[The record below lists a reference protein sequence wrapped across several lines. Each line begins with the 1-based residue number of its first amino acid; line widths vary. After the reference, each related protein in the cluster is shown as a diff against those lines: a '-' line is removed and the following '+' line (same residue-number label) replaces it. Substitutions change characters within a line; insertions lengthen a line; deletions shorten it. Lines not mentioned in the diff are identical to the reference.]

1 MRQEADGESG
11 ERKSQY
17 SISGEPESSENKR
30 LVPWENGERHHQFDL
45 LDSGTC
51 VLGNDLMDM
60 SHVLVIAPLVVF
72 ALFFL
77 TVLVLR
83 SFFLMSRE
91 EQRRDRIRRGGPVS
105 SMSSNDT
112 GIEISCT
119 NNLNSNN
126 RNNVRSNNN
135 SNNNPNPPSYYA
147 EVMAT
152 NSSALY
158 PVYVPPYA
166 APLMSLRDPRQFQG
180 LPGLA
185 APPPYPPPPSYHQIS
200 SFPELPSAPHA
211 VINVAQQPRITKTRL
226 EVTPVE

>member
-1 MRQEADGESG
+1 MMRIEDRVEYKIGREETLPNRSL
-11 ERKSQY
+11 R
-17 SISGEPESSENKR
+17 
-30 LVPWENGERHHQFDL
+30 F
-45 LDSGTC
+45 GTC
-51 VLGNDLMDM
+51 ALGNDLMDM
-60 SHVLVIAPLVVF
+60 SHVLVIAPLIVF

-83 SFFLMSRE
+83 SFFLMRE

-119 NNLNSNN
+119 NNLSSNN

-135 SNNNPNPPSYYA
+135 SNNNNPNPPSYYA

-152 NSSALY
+152 SSSALY

-200 SFPELPSAPHA
+200 SFPELPSVPHA
-211 VINVAQQPRITKTRL
+211 VIDVAQQPRITKTRL

>member
-1 MRQEADGESG
+1 
-11 ERKSQY
+11 
-17 SISGEPESSENKR
+17 
-30 LVPWENGERHHQFDL
+30 
-45 LDSGTC
+45 
-51 VLGNDLMDM
+51 MDM

-83 SFFLMSRE
+83 SFFLMRE
-91 EQRRDRIRRGGPVS
+91 EQRRDRIRRGCPVS
-105 SMSSNDT
+105 SMASNET
-112 GIEISCT
+112 GIEVSC
-119 NNLNSNN
+119 NNYSSNSTHH
-126 RNNVRSNNN
+126 RNNHPSNNN
-135 SNNNPNPPSYYA
+135 NNNNNPSPPSYYA

-152 NSSALY
+152 SSSALY

-185 APPPYPPPPSYHQIS
+185 APPPYPPPPSYSQIS

-211 VINVAQQPRITKTRL
+211 VIDVAQQPRITKTRL

>member
-1 MRQEADGESG
+1 
-11 ERKSQY
+11 
-17 SISGEPESSENKR
+17 
-30 LVPWENGERHHQFDL
+30 
-45 LDSGTC
+45 
-51 VLGNDLMDM
+51 MDM

-83 SFFLMSRE
+83 SFFLMRE
-91 EQRRDRIRRGGPVS
+91 EQRRDRIRRGCPVS
-105 SMSSNDT
+105 SMASNET
-112 GIEISCT
+112 GIEVSC
-119 NNLNSNN
+119 NNYSSNSTHH
-126 RNNVRSNNN
+126 RNNHPSNNN
-135 SNNNPNPPSYYA
+135 NNNNNNPSPPSYYA

-152 NSSALY
+152 SSSALY

-185 APPPYPPPPSYHQIS
+185 APPPYPPPPSYSQIS

-211 VINVAQQPRITKTRL
+211 VIDVAQQPRITKTRL

>member
-1 MRQEADGESG
+1 
-11 ERKSQY
+11 
-17 SISGEPESSENKR
+17 
-30 LVPWENGERHHQFDL
+30 
-45 LDSGTC
+45 
-51 VLGNDLMDM
+51 M
-60 SHVLVIAPLVVF
+60 SHVLVIAPLIVF

-83 SFFLMSRE
+83 SFFLMRE

-126 RNNVRSNNN
+126 RNTVRSNNN
-135 SNNNPNPPSYYA
+135 SNNNNPNPPSYYA

-152 NSSALY
+152 SSSALY

-211 VINVAQQPRITKTRL
+211 VIDVAQQPRITKTRL

>member
-1 MRQEADGESG
+1 
-11 ERKSQY
+11 
-17 SISGEPESSENKR
+17 
-30 LVPWENGERHHQFDL
+30 
-45 LDSGTC
+45 
-51 VLGNDLMDM
+51 MDM

>member
-1 MRQEADGESG
+1 
-11 ERKSQY
+11 
-17 SISGEPESSENKR
+17 
-30 LVPWENGERHHQFDL
+30 
-45 LDSGTC
+45 
-51 VLGNDLMDM
+51 MDM
-60 SHVLVIAPLVVF
+60 SHVLVIAPLIVF

-83 SFFLMSRE
+83 AFFLMRE
-91 EQRRDRIRRGGPVS
+91 EQRRERIRRGCPVS
-105 SMSSNDT
+105 SMASNDT
-112 GIEISCT
+112 GIEISC
-119 NNLNSNN
+119 
-126 RNNVRSNNN
+126 NNN
-135 SNNNPNPPSYYA
+135 YPTTRNANPSPPSYYA

-152 NSSALY
+152 SSSALY

-200 SFPELPSAPHA
+200 NFPELPSAPHA
-211 VINVAQQPRITKTRL
+211 VIDVAQQPRITKTRL

>member
-1 MRQEADGESG
+1 MFFFQNASN
-11 ERKSQY
+11 
-17 SISGEPESSENKR
+17 SILEKNNANKNKLRTSSE
-30 LVPWENGERHHQFDL
+30 ERNYADRSVVRVCHRE
-45 LDSGTC
+45 
-51 VLGNDLMDM
+51 VLGDDQMDM
-60 SHVLVIAPLVVF
+60 SRVLVIAPLVVF

-77 TVLVLR
+77 TILMLR
-83 SFFLMSRE
+83 SFFSMRDK
-91 EQRRDRIRRGGPVS
+91 RRRARRGCPQS
-105 SMSSNDT
+105 SIANNDT
-112 GIEISCT
+112 EISC
-119 NNLNSNN
+119 NNFNSNSSFN
-126 RNNVRSNNN
+126 RNNN
-135 SNNNPNPPSYYA
+135 SNNTSNPSPPSYYA

-211 VINVAQQPRITKTRL
+211 VIDVAQQPRITKTRL

>member
-1 MRQEADGESG
+1 MG
-11 ERKSQY
+11 
-17 SISGEPESSENKR
+17 KR
-30 LVPWENGERHHQFDL
+30 IETLPNRSLRF
-45 LDSGTC
+45 GTC
-51 VLGNDLMDM
+51 ALGNDLMDM
-60 SHVLVIAPLVVF
+60 SHVLVIAPLIVF

-83 SFFLMSRE
+83 SFFLMRE

-126 RNNVRSNNN
+126 RNTVRSNNN
-135 SNNNPNPPSYYA
+135 SNNNNPNPPSYYA

-152 NSSALY
+152 SSSALY

-211 VINVAQQPRITKTRL
+211 VIDVAQQPRITKTRL

>member
-1 MRQEADGESG
+1 ME
-11 ERKSQY
+11 
-17 SISGEPESSENKR
+17 
-30 LVPWENGERHHQFDL
+30 
-45 LDSGTC
+45 
-51 VLGNDLMDM
+51 M

-77 TVLVLR
+77 TVLLLR
-83 SFFLMSRE
+83 SFFLMSKE
-91 EQRRDRIRRGGPVS
+91 EQRRDRVRRGYPAGS
-105 SMSSNDT
+105 GSNSDT
-112 GIEISCT
+112 VLEISC
-119 NNLNSNN
+119 NNHYNSNHGH
-126 RNNVRSNNN
+126 VHN
-135 SNNNPNPPSYYA
+135 SNCNHSTSNPSPPSYYA

-211 VINVAQQPRITKTRL
+211 VIDVAQQPRITKKRL
-226 EVTPVE
+226 DVTPVE